1 MMENTPKSDSRIS
14 VILSIHNIEKEISS
28 YEYLFSFINK
38 SKSDIE
44 CILVDNASADH
55 SISKIEADKS
65 FIETFSKGRIK
76 LIKCEKKVSVGNA
89 YAIGLNAANGK
100 YSLVI
105 ENIEHINLGN
115 LITAVSSHKKNI
127 KDNEILVGS
136 NNLKASINKNQVSQK
151 RWLKIYN
158 SAVRFWTPIN
168 LRDSAS
174 GIFAVKTEEA
184 AKYFETTL
192 AVAENHLEV
201 LHLASCNGILLN
213 EFAVNTDKKTLSKS
227 LGNILMM
234 PFTAFMLRWRYFI
247 SGALNEMKLPE
258 KAPLTNGNSPVYRF
272 AFFALIL
279 LASFA
284 MPYLSKDFGMTW
296 DEKQHNDYSQIAVKY
311 LSSMGDD
318 SAAIVDS
325 KSNAD
330 YIRQAYRF
338 YGEQCNIVSAI
349 IYKTFDLPEFETRHM
364 VISLYG
370 LLGLI
375 FIALAAKEIAG
386 WRAGIIAILFTFFN
400 PGWLGNSM
408 NNPTDIPFATGFAVS
423 IYFIIKILKALP
435 KPKFAHLVWLGIGIG
450 IGIGSRVG
458 AFLIIAYFGMFL
470 GISWLLLNKDKS
482 VKATKF
488 LVPYLKIFLIVAVI
502 GYILGILLWPYALH
516 NPFKNPFLAFKKAS
530 DNSFYTNNVEL
541 FEGKRLYMLTQAPWY
556 YVIKFLSIGNP
567 IYLLLGFL
575 IPFPFMV
582 LMKKKMNIAFVLMLL
597 FMVVFPIA
605 YAEFSHINHYN
616 GWRHYLFIL
625 PAWITLAAVSFEFLI
640 GHQNKLV
647 RYVSIITLVALFVKP
662 TYWIIKNHPNE
673 YVYFNELIGGING
686 AYGSYETDYYSNS
699 CRAAGEWIAK
709 QEPNKKLIVAINN
722 EQLTASYYAHKI
734 NPNLEFQW
742 VREYEEQKPLW
753 DYMILTTRTYSKN
766 ELLNGSFPPK
776 GTVFIVKADDVPL
789 AVVVKRENN
798 FMPMGY
804 KYNDARNSDSAIYY
818 FTKAVN
824 YDPKDEE
831 ATRMLGQAYLNKN
844 SLDTAEK
851 YFNKAIEIYPE
862 NYTAWSNKG
871 MVYLN
876 KKEYA
881 TALTFFKKATEFKRN
896 YTEAYYYASVCE
908 FSRNNYAG
916 AIPYLEAAIKNN
928 GNLPEI
934 YYNLGIAYLNTGS
947 YNKAEEALN
956 GALSMNPKMAN
967 AYYALA
973 ETYQKL
979 GKQAE
984 ANFCQQKF
992 QELGG
997 GR

>member
-1 MMENTPKSDSRIS
+1 MEKTIKSESRIS
-14 VILSIHNIEKEISS
+14 IILSIQNIEKNFAS
-28 YEYLFSFINK
+28 YENLFSFINK

-44 CILVDNASADH
+44 CILIDNASTDQ
-55 SISKIEADKS
+55 SFSKIEGDKS
-65 FIETFSKGRIK
+65 FTESKSKGRAI
-76 LIKCEKKVSVGNA
+76 LIKADKKISLGNA
-89 YAIGLNAANGK
+89 YALGLNAATGK
-100 YSLVI
+100 YSLIV

-115 LITAVSSHKKNI
+115 LITSVSSHKKNI
-127 KDNEILVGS
+127 KDDEILVGS

-151 RWLKIYN
+151 RWLKLYN

-174 GIFAVKTEEA
+174 GIFVAKTEIA
-184 AKYFETTL
+184 STFFETTL
-192 AVAENHLEV
+192 AVAQTHLEI
-201 LHLASCNGILLN
+201 LHLAVCNGISMN
-213 EFAVNTDKKTLSKS
+213 EFAVNTDKKTSSK
-227 LGNILMM
+227 GFTNILLM
-234 PFTAFMLRWRYFI
+234 PVTAFLLRWRYFI
-247 SGALNEMKLPE
+247 SGSLNEIKLSG
-258 KAPLTNGNSPVYRF
+258 KVSFVNGNNPIYRF
-272 AFFALIL
+272 TFFTLIL

-296 DEKQHNDYSQIAVKY
+296 DEKQHNDYSHIAVNY
-311 LSSMGDD
+311 IASMGDD
-318 SAAIVDS
+318 SAAIAEPVG
-325 KSNAD
+325 NAD

-338 YGEQCNIVSAI
+338 YGEQCNIVAAI
-349 IYKTFDLPEFETRHM
+349 IYKTFDLPEFETRHV

-423 IYFIIKILKALP
+423 MYFIIKILKALP
-435 KPKFAHLVWLGIGIG
+435 KPKLAHLIWLGIGIG

-470 GISWLLLNKDKS
+470 GIDWLLLNRDKT
-482 VKATKF
+482 VKALKL
-488 LVPYLKIFLIVAVI
+488 LVPYLKIFLIVAVV

-556 YVIKFLSIGNP
+556 YVVKFLSIGNP
-567 IYLLLGFL
+567 LYLLLGFL
-575 IPFPFMV
+575 IPFPFLM
-582 LMKKKMNIAFVLMLL
+582 LMKKKMNIGFVLMLI
-597 FMVVFPIA
+597 FMIVFPIA
-605 YAEFSHINHYN
+605 YAELSHINHYN

-625 PAWITLAAVSFEFLI
+625 PSWIALSAISFEFLI
-640 GHQNKLV
+640 GHHNKLV
-647 RYVSIITLVALFVKP
+647 RSVSLITLVALFIMP
-662 TYWIIKNHPNE
+662 TTWVIKNHPNE
-673 YVYFNELIGGING
+673 YVYFNELVGGING

-699 CRAAGEWIAK
+699 CRAAAEWIAK
-709 QEPNKKLIVAINN
+709 QEPNKKLMVAINN
-722 EQLTASYYAHKI
+722 EPLTASYYTKKL
-734 NPNLEFQW
+734 NPNLEYQW
-742 VREYEEQKPLW
+742 VREYEEQKPRW

-776 GTVFIVKADDVPL
+776 GTVYIIKADNVPL
-789 AVVVKRENN
+789 AAVVKRENY
-798 FMPMGY
+798 FMPDGY
-804 KYNDARNSDSAIYY
+804 KYNDAHNLDSAIYF

-831 ATRMLGQAYLNKN
+831 ATRMLGQAYLNRG

-851 YFNKAIEIYPE
+851 YFNKAIEIFPE
-862 NYTAWSNKG
+862 NYTAWSGKG
-871 MVYLN
+871 MIYMN

-881 TALTFFKKATEFKRN
+881 KALTFFKKATDFKRN

-908 FSRNNYAG
+908 FSQNNYAG

-947 YNKAEEALN
+947 YNKAEQALN
-956 GALSMNPKMAN
+956 GALTMNPKMAN

-984 ANFCQQKF
+984 ENYCRQKF

>member
-1 MMENTPKSDSRIS
+1 MMENILKSESRIS
-14 VILSIHNIEKEISS
+14 IILTIHNIEKEISS
-28 YEYLFSFINK
+28 YEHLFSFINK

-44 CILVDNASADH
+44 CILIDNASTDNT
-55 SISKIEADKS
+55 ISKIEADKS
-65 FIETFSKGRIK
+65 FAELLSKGRVK
-76 LIKCEKKVSVGNA
+76 LIKCDKKIPIGNS
-89 YAIGLNAANGK
+89 YAQGLNAASGK
-100 YSLVI
+100 FSLVV
-105 ENIEHINLGN
+105 ENIAHINIGN
-115 LITAVSSHKKNI
+115 LITAVTSQKKNI
-127 KDNEILVGS
+127 ADDEILVGS

-151 RWLKIYN
+151 RWLKMYN

-174 GIFAVKTEEA
+174 GIFAVKTETA
-184 AKYFETTL
+184 TSFFETIL
-192 AVAENHLEV
+192 AVAESHLEI
-201 LHLASCNGILLN
+201 LHLASCGGISLN
-213 EFAVNTDKKTLSKS
+213 EFAVNTDKKTSPKGLT
-227 LGNILMM
+227 NILLM
-234 PFTAFMLRWRYFI
+234 PFTAFLLRWRYFI

-258 KAPLTNGNSPVYRF
+258 KVSFVNGNNPIYRF
-272 AFFALIL
+272 IFFALIL
-279 LASFA
+279 IASFA

-296 DEKQHNDYSQIAVKY
+296 DEKQHNDYSHIAVNY

-318 SAAIVDS
+318 TAAIAEPVGS
-325 KSNAD
+325 AD

-338 YGEQCNIVSAI
+338 YGEQCNIVAAI
-349 IYKTFDLPEFETRHM
+349 VYKTFDLPEFETRHV

-386 WRAGIIAILFTFFN
+386 WRAGILAILFTFFN

-423 IYFIIKILKALP
+423 MYFMIKILKSMP
-435 KPKFAHLVWLGIGIG
+435 KPKLAHLIWLGIGIG

-458 AFLIIAYFGMFL
+458 AFLIIAYFGLFL
-470 GISWLLLNKDKS
+470 GISWLLLNRDKS
-482 VKATKF
+482 IKSVKF
-488 LVPYLKIFLIVAVI
+488 LVPYLKIFLIVAVV

-516 NPFKNPFLAFKKAS
+516 NPIKNPFLAFKKAS

-567 IYLLLGFL
+567 IYLLLGFI
-575 IPFPFMV
+575 IPFPFFA
-582 LMKKKMNIAFVLMLL
+582 LMKKKMNIAFVWMLI
-597 FMVVFPIA
+597 FMIVFPIA

-616 GWRHYLFIL
+616 GWRHYIFVL
-625 PAWITLAAVSFEFLI
+625 PSLIALAAVSFEFLV
-640 GHQNKLV
+640 GQQNKII
-647 RYVSIITLVALFVKP
+647 RYISIVALVGLFIKP

-699 CRAAGEWIAK
+699 CREAGEWIAK

-734 NPNLEFQW
+734 NPNLDFQW
-742 VREYEEQKPLW
+742 VREYEEQKPRW

-776 GTVFIVKADDVPL
+776 GTVYVVKADDVPL
-789 AVVVKRENN
+789 AAVVKRENY
-798 FMPMGY
+798 FMPDGY
-804 KYNDARNSDSAIYY
+804 KYNDAHNADSAIYF
-818 FTKAVN
+818 FTKAVQYN
-824 YDPKDEE
+824 PKDEE
-831 ATRMLGQAYLNKN
+831 AVRMLGQAYLNKG
-844 SLDTAEK
+844 SIDTAEK
-851 YFNKAIEIYPE
+851 YFDKAIEIYPE

-871 MVYLN
+871 MIYLN

-881 TALTFFKKATEFKRN
+881 KALTFFKKATDLKRN

-908 FSRNNYAG
+908 FSQSNYAG
-916 AIPYLEAAIKNN
+916 AIPYLEAALKNN

-947 YNKAEEALN
+947 YNKAEQALN

-984 ANFCQQKF
+984 ENYCRQKF

-997 GR
+997 GH